1 MSTEVVSL
9 DVIQV
14 ASPCSA
20 SWDEMVGDDRARF
33 CGQCRLNVYNLSEM
47 TRAEATAFVQN
58 REGRTCIRFYRR
70 VDGTVITRDC
80 PIGLRALRRRVACMA
95 AAIVA
100 VCGAMMASTV
110 FAWTNSVSGRRVVP
124 TSPIAS
130 PMTRF
135 VQWIA
140 PPQQANIVMGGCP
153 APPPTVSPT
162 GPNVLPGNLAAPE
175 ESQP

>member
-1 MSTEVVSL
+1 MTTNTVTL

-20 SWDEMVGDDRARF
+20 SWDEMAGDDRARF

-70 VDGTVITRDC
+70 TDGTVITRDC
-80 PIGLRALRRRVACMA
+80 PVGLRALRRRVARMA
-95 AAIVA
+95 AAVVA
-100 VCGAMMASTV
+100 LCGAIMASTV
-110 FAWTNSVSGRRVVP
+110 FAWTNSVSGRRAAP
-124 TSPIAS
+124 AS
-130 PMTRF
+130 PTAASPKTKF
-135 VQWIA
+135 LQWLS
-140 PPQQANIVMGGCP
+140 PPQQTNIVMGGCP
-153 APPPTVSPT
+153 PPPTGSIS
-162 GPNVLPGNLAAPE
+162 GPNVLLGKLAAPE